1 MMLAKRL
8 LPLLTDSIF
17 IVLAL
22 YFVVTYTRSL
32 LVFPPNQTPLFF
44 IYQTFFLIFQL
55 VALALFLVRKDA
67 EVFSSK
73 VEDYVYTLLALSLP
87 MLLRPVSGSG
97 ASIVGVPLG
106 LVGAVVVVGAF
117 LSLNRSFGIAPENRG
132 IKTEG
137 LYRFVRHP
145 MYSGYLLTE
154 TGFVLS
160 NLSAYNVLIFAAAS
174 LFLVLR
180 VMAEE
185 RFLKADQAY
194 EAYVQKTQWK
204 LLPFVF

>member
-1 MMLAKRL
+1 MMQANRL

-32 LVFPPNQTPLFF
+32 WIPLQQQTLLFLVR
-44 IYQTFFLIFQL
+44 QTFFLIVQL
-55 VALALFLVRKDA
+55 MALALFLVRKSAVD
-67 EVFSSK
+67 FSSK
-73 VEDYVYTLLALSLP
+73 IGDYVWTLLALGLP
-87 MLLRPVSGSG
+87 MLLRPVLGF
-97 ASIVGVPLG
+97 APSIVSFSLELIGIV
-106 LVGAVVVVGAF
+106 LVLGAF

-132 IKTEG
+132 IKTKG
-137 LYRFVRHP
+137 VYRIVRHP

-160 NLSAYNVLIFAAAS
+160 NLSLYNVLILAAAA

-180 VMAEE
+180 LMAEE
-185 RFLKADQAY
+185 RFLKEDPTYLTYAH
-194 EAYVQKTQWK
+194 KTPWK
-204 LLPFVF
+204 LLPLIF